1 MYKNT
6 MTFVKGIGAGVAV
19 GAAAIA
25 IGSKVMKGNKSLKKD
40 AGKAVHAMGELI
52 SDVQSAIMKN

>member
-1 MYKNT
+1 M
-6 MTFVKGIGAGVAV
+6 AV

-25 IGSKVMKGNKSLKKD
+25 IGSKVMKSNKSLKKD
-40 AGKAVHAMGELI
+40 AGKAMHAVGELI